1 MEKIKLDLKNRRILD
16 ELDRD
21 PNIWLSKLAKKV
33 VISPQTAEYRIKRL
47 LSQKTIW
54 GFFTLV
60 DPGKLGYSL
69 FRVHIKL
76 KNVTEEIYEKF
87 AQNLFEEYP
96 TFWVAFVSGSFD
108 IIADI
113 WSINS
118 NEFNILFNK
127 ILERNK
133 KIINDYEIISLLEI
147 NICEY
152 GYFLKEK
159 INRNKITLFRNLK
172 SGKIDE
178 KDNKILGVIKKNSR
192 IPFETI
198 GAKVGLTRNAV
209 KYRIK
214 NLEKLGIIAGYKMMV
229 NFTHFD
235 RLTYKIFIKYNT
247 SKINQEAQLFSYLK
261 DYSGILAYIKLLGRW
276 NLDIEIEP
284 KNAKELQK
292 FLINLRNKFDI
303 IEDYEFIQIIDD
315 YGIDYFPKNI
325 LKNKQ

>member
-1 MEKIKLDLKNRRILD
+1 MEKIKLDLKDRRILD

-33 VISPQTAEYRIKRL
+33 AISPQTAEYRIKRL

-54 GFFTLV
+54 GFFTLI
-60 DPGKLGYSL
+60 DPGKLGYNL
-69 FRVHIKL
+69 FRIHIKL
-76 KNVTEEIYEKF
+76 KSVSEETFTLF
-87 AQNLFEEYP
+87 AEELLKDYP

-133 KIINDYEIISLLEI
+133 KIINNYEITSILEI
-147 NICEY
+147 NLCEY

-159 INRNKITLFRNLK
+159 INRNKIILFRNLK
-172 SGKIDE
+172 SEKIDE

-192 IPFETI
+192 MPFETI

-235 RLTYKIFIKYNT
+235 RLTYKIFIKYNN
-247 SKINQEAQLFSYLK
+247 SKINQETQLLSYLK

-292 FLINLRNKFDI
+292 FLISLRNKFDI
-303 IEDYEFIQIIDD
+303 IEDYELIQIIED
-315 YGIDYFPKNI
+315 YGIDFFPEELIK
-325 LKNKQ
+325 